1 MCFLL
6 AFKRYGA
13 VEYRLAG
20 LAVRVYVEVA
30 DALELEMAQVWQV
43 CSPFFNVRVVVYA
56 Q

>member
-13 VEYRLAG
+13 VEYGFAW

-30 DALELEMAQVWQV
+30 DALELKVAQVWQV
-43 CSPFFNVRVVVYA
+43 CSPFFNVRIVVDA